1 MKKIKIISQSG
12 SNVCERTYE
21 DLVDAVKSAYKIVI
35 AKDKEYARLYTVVD
49 ENGFSLI
56 NQLGQVHSV
65 CNTSDRLI
73 RCYELYLVEV

>member
-1 MKKIKIISQSG
+1 MKKIKIIGQSG
-12 SNVCERTYE
+12 SNVCEMTYG

-35 AKDKEYARLYTVVD
+35 ARDEEYGRLYTVID

-56 NQLGQVHSV
+56 NHLGQVHSV

-73 RCYELYLVEV
+73 NHYELYLAEL

>member
-1 MKKIKIISQSG
+1 MKKIKIIGQSG
-12 SNVCERTYE
+12 SNVCEMTYE

-35 AKDKEYARLYTVVD
+35 ATDEHGRLYTVID

-73 RCYELYLVEV
+73 SHYELYLVEL